1 MVEAAAASLVAGH
14 IVHVELVL
22 TRLLKRIGRTRVDA
36 AEGNI
41 ASEAW
46 VILHVELIEVVRIVG
61 VFAVFLASISVKFL
75 NPHVLVARARAESRP
90 LLSERILA
98 CANVSKFELT
108 VSCIIRLVLDHFL
121 WILLTDDVA
130 ARQGK
135 LILVTDSGRAS
146 DGGGRDWN
154 C

>member
-22 TRLLKRIGRTRVDA
+22 TRLLKRVGRTRVDA

-46 VILHVELIEVVRIVG
+46 VILHVELVEIVRIVG
-61 VFAVFLASISVKFL
+61 VFAVVLTAISVKFL
-75 NPHVLVARARAESRP
+75 NPHVLVAWARAESRP

-98 CANVSKFELT
+98 CRNVSIFELT
-108 VSCIIRLVLDHFL
+108 VGRIIRLALDYFL

-130 ARQGK
+130 ARQG
-135 LILVTDSGRAS
+135 
-146 DGGGRDWN
+146 
-154 C
+154 

>member
-1 MVEAAAASLVAGH
+1 MVEAAAASLVPGH

-22 TRLLKRIGRTRVDA
+22 TRLLKRIARTRVDP

-41 ASEAW
+41 TSEAW

-61 VFAVFLASISVKFL
+61 VFAFVLTAVSVKFL

-98 CANVSKFELT
+98 C
-108 VSCIIRLVLDHFL
+108 
-121 WILLTDDVA
+121 
-130 ARQGK
+130 
-135 LILVTDSGRAS
+135 
-146 DGGGRDWN
+146 
-154 C
+154 